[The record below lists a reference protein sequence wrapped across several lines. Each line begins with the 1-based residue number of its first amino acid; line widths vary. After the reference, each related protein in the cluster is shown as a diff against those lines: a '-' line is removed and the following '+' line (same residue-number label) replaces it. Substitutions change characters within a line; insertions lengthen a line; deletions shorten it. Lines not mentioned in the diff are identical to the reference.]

1 MEGEEVGG
9 GERGLGRVGW
19 AVRGDIWG
27 GRLLGYLLVERDEG
41 NTAFQRWRREELGT

>member
-1 MEGEEVGG
+1 MLAGEREGVCG

-27 GRLLGYLLVERDEG
+27 VDY
-41 NTAFQRWRREELGT
+41 

>member
-1 MEGEEVGG
+1 MGSK
-9 GERGLGRVGW
+9 GRHM
-19 AVRGDIWG
+19 G